1 MIGKAGQF
9 PGAPAEDPNMDFE
22 VKPTGSGIGAE
33 ILGLD
38 LSRPISEATQRALY
52 DVWLDAGILVF
63 RGVGTSPERHLA
75 LSRAFGDL
83 DVHPVESVRL
93 EGHPEIIEL
102 TSRGKQEPIVH
113 YIDDEPIVGRIPWHS
128 DMIYTTRPCRGALLR
143 MIERPARGG
152 ETGWIDTAAAYDAL
166 LPALKKR
173 IEGLEARFDFVV
185 NICDMRFGKPS
196 NMRFGTLGTQDY
208 GTFTPV
214 AHTLVWTHP
223 ESGRKSLVLSPI
235 HLIEM
240 VGMARE
246 EGDALLQELVDHTI
260 SGRFTYLHDWQSNDM
275 VLWDNW
281 RTMHTALGTPLGL
294 HRVVQ
299 RTSIKGE
306 REVGRFLA

>member
-1 MIGKAGQF
+1 
-9 PGAPAEDPNMDFE
+9 MDFE
-22 VKPTGSGIGAE
+22 VKPTGSGVGAE
-33 ILGLD
+33 IIGLD

-52 DVWLDAGILVF
+52 AVWLDAGILVF
-63 RGVGTSPERHLA
+63 RGLATSPERHVT
-75 LSRAFGDL
+75 LSRCFGAL

-93 EGHPEIIEL
+93 DGHPEIIEL
-102 TSRGKQEPIVH
+102 TTRGRNTPIVH

-128 DMIYTTRPCRGALLR
+128 DMIYTTQPCRGALLR

-166 LPALKKR
+166 SPAWKKR
-173 IEGLEARFDFVV
+173 IEGLEARFDFVT
-185 NICDMRFGKPS
+185 NICDMRFARTK
-196 NMRFGTLGTQDY
+196 NLRFGTMGSQDF
-208 GTFTPV
+208 GSFAPV

-240 VGMARE
+240 VGMPRS
-246 EGDALLQELVDHTI
+246 EGDALLEELVEHTC
-260 SGRFTYLHDWQSNDM
+260 SGRFTYVHDWQPNDV

-281 RTMHTALGTPLGL
+281 RTMHMAFGTPEGL

-299 RTSIKGE
+299 RTSIMGE
-306 REVGRFLA
+306 REVGRILA

>member
-1 MIGKAGQF
+1 
-9 PGAPAEDPNMDFE
+9 MDFE
-22 VKPTGSGIGAE
+22 VKPTGSVGVE
-33 ILGLD
+33 IVGLD
-38 LSRPISEATQRALY
+38 LARPITEATRRALY

-63 RGVGTSPERHLA
+63 RGLGTTPERHVA
-75 LSRAFGDL
+75 LSRCFGDL
-83 DVHPVESVRL
+83 DVHPVASVRT
-93 EGHPEIIEL
+93 EGLPEIIEL
-102 TSRGKQEPIVH
+102 TTRGRNEPIVH

-128 DMIYTTRPCRGALLR
+128 DMIYTTRPCRSALLR
-143 MIERPARGG
+143 MIEKPPRGG
-152 ETGWIDTAAAYDAL
+152 ETGWIDTATAYDAL
-166 LPALKKR
+166 PPATKKR
-173 IEGLEARFDFVV
+173 VEGLKARFDCET
-185 NICDMRFGKPS
+185 NILEKRFTKPA
-196 NMRFGTLGTQDY
+196 NLRFGTMGTQDF

-240 VGMARE
+240 VGMPRE
-246 EGDALLQELVDHTI
+246 EGDALLGELIDHTL
-260 SGRFTYLHDWQSNDM
+260 SGRFTYMHDWQPNDI

-306 REVGRFLA
+306 REVGRLLA

>member
-1 MIGKAGQF
+1 
-9 PGAPAEDPNMDFE
+9 MDFE
-22 VKPTGSGIGAE
+22 VKPTGSGVGAE
-33 ILGLD
+33 IIGLD
-38 LSRPISEATQRALY
+38 LSRPVSGATRRALY
-52 DVWLDAGILVF
+52 DTWLDAGILVF
-63 RGVGTSPERHLA
+63 RGLGTSPERHVA
-75 LSRAFGDL
+75 LSQCFGDL

-102 TSRGKQEPIVH
+102 TTRGKDEPIVH

-128 DMIYTTRPCRGALLR
+128 DMIYTTSPCRGALLR
-143 MIERPARGG
+143 MLERPERGG

-166 LPALKKR
+166 APAMKQR

-185 NICDMRFGKPS
+185 NICDMRFGKPA
-196 NMRFGTLGTQDY
+196 NMRFGSLGTQDF
-208 GTFTPV
+208 GSFPPI

-223 ESGRKSLVLSPI
+223 ESGRKSLALSPI

-240 VGMARE
+240 VGMPRE
-246 EGDALLQELVDHTI
+246 AGDALLEELVEHTI
-260 SGRFTYLHDWQSNDM
+260 GGRFTYLHDWQRDDI

-299 RTSIKGE
+299 RTSLKGD
-306 REVGRFLA
+306 RAVGRVLA